1 MNFSTVFSLIKMR
14 SLYVTLPCLSCL
26 VVLRTV
32 LHVQPCMS
40 VATRLLVAVSTYR
53 SSVCPLCDRSR
64 VTVDPTPPSL
74 RQLHDADVS
83 RRLRVGK
90 NSSTM
95 EWLLVSA
102 RYSRQVD
109 PSPDCSV
116 HTRELSNTTPSQLYM
131 CAFYF
136 IKIVIAMSK
145 NPLHW
150 FLVCDRK

>member
-1 MNFSTVFSLIKMR
+1 MR
-14 SLYVTLPCLSCL
+14 SLFVTLPCLSCL

-40 VATRLLVAVSTYR
+40 AATRLPVTMSTYR

-83 RRLRVGK
+83 RRLRERK

-102 RYSRQVD
+102 RYSRHVD
-109 PSPDCSV
+109 PSPDSSV
-116 HTRELSNTTPSQLYM
+116 HTRELSNTTPYLCFTCVHFTS
-131 CAFYF
+131 
-136 IKIVIAMSK
+136 
-145 NPLHW
+145 
-150 FLVCDRK
+150 